1 MTWLLV
7 VRERNERVRGNI
19 GIDGGMG
26 AGGGIISGFTGV
38 GTGRLKNGEK
48 LRGRLSIGSIR
59 KGDAVVTDG
68 SNL

>member
-1 MTWLLV
+1 MQLVLYTLRVSVAARLLV

-38 GTGRLKNGEK
+38 GTGRL
-48 LRGRLSIGSIR
+48 R
-59 KGDAVVTDG
+59 DA
-68 SNL
+68 